1 MAKPQSF
8 PTEQTHGAILP
19 NTAEVPI
26 APTAQPGPL
35 LKLPSVLRIFP
46 VSRSAWLAG
55 VKTGKYPA
63 PVRLSAR
70 SVAWRASDLAALVS
84 SL

>member
-1 MAKPQSF
+1 MA
-8 PTEQTHGAILP
+8 TVDAIVENEHQGP
-19 NTAEVPI
+19 N
-26 APTAQPGPL
+26 L
-35 LKLPSVLRIFP
+35 LKLPGVLERFP

-55 VKTGKYPA
+55 VKSGRYPS

-70 SVAWRASDLAALVS
+70 SVAWRAEDIKALIA

>member
-1 MAKPQSF
+1 MANEEAF
-8 PTEQTHGAILP
+8 PVEAIHGAQLSA
-19 NTAEVPI
+19 NAGVQY
-26 APTAQPGPL
+26 PTAGQSGPL
-35 LKLPSVLRIFP
+35 LKLPSVLDIYP

-55 VKTGKYPA
+55 VKTGRYPA

-70 SVAWRASDLAALVS
+70 SVAWRAEEIRALVA

>member
-1 MAKPQSF
+1 MAKEEAFSV
-8 PTEQTHGAILP
+8 EGTHGAQLP
-19 NTAEVPI
+19 ANAGAQPFTVG
-26 APTAQPGPL
+26 QPGPL
-35 LKLPSVLRIFP
+35 LKLPSVLDIFP

-55 VKTGKYPA
+55 VKTGRYPA

-70 SVAWRASDLAALVS
+70 SVAWRAEEIRALVA